1 MGHSPIN
8 KLVRIDVRCQVVF
21 LQFVCLGLTP
31 TSEYAI
37 PVTLFIVEQFEN
49 RDIILDRFVNCK
61 TRGATLS
68 FEVLCGMANFVSKF
82 RSLELDQ

>member
-61 TRGATLS
+61 SKTPGAILS
-68 FEVLCGMANFVSKF
+68 FEVLCGMANFVAKF
-82 RSLELDQ
+82 RSL